1 VPTSRSSPKEQD
13 TRLTASSPKTRSFGS
28 DWNGTTKNHV
38 HLGQRG
44 VQTVMHPAQYAGPV
58 LGKSSLLAHLVDEMA
73 DWDIACPDQ
82 ARALSLKVIPGT
94 GPVLL
99 IQYRTP
105 PASTWR
111 FGPRGFRQPD
121 RRNCATKLHS
131 GLVIVRPG
139 GPLGTISVRLRAE
152 VAANLL
158 GERMQDFLDAQI
170 GLDDLFRA
178 SQVSLL
184 EEILAGARTSAER
197 FAYVEKFI
205 LANLR
210 TRQAEPVTSRAAALL
225 RRNPQLRVW
234 QLAAR
239 LDISER
245 QLLRNFYAMFGM
257 GTKQFARIARIE
269 RVMAARARG
278 ATWVDVAY
286 KLGFSDQAHMINEF
300 TEIVGVSPAELVRPR
315 TALRVS
321 HADRSAGRHHRR

>member
-1 VPTSRSSPKEQD
+1 MPLSRPMRQ
-13 TRLTASSPKTRSFGS
+13 RLTA
-28 DWNGTTKNHV
+28 KNDV

-44 VQTVMHPAQYAGPV
+44 VRTVMHPAQYAGPV
-58 LGKSSLLAHLVDEMA
+58 LGKSSVLADLVDEMA
-73 DWDIACPDQ
+73 DWDIACPDR

-94 GPVLL
+94 DPILL

-105 PASTWR
+105 PASTWH
-111 FGPRGFRQPD
+111 FGHRSFRQPD
-121 RRNCATKLHS
+121 RHHCATKLHT

-139 GPLGTISVRLRAE
+139 GAFGTISVRLRAE
-152 VAANLL
+152 AAANLL
-158 GERMQDFLDAQI
+158 GARMRDFLDAQI

-178 SQVSLL
+178 SQVSQLA
-184 EEILAGARTSAER
+184 EILADARTSAER

-210 TRQAEPVTSRAAALL
+210 THQAEPVTSRAAALL

-245 QLLRNFYAMFGM
+245 HLLRNFYAMFGM

-278 ATWVDVAY
+278 ATWADIAY
-286 KLGFSDQAHMINEF
+286 KIGFSDQAHMINEF

-315 TALRVS
+315 TALRES
-321 HADRSAGRHHRR
+321 HAIGVPVGR

>member
-1 VPTSRSSPKEQD
+1 MPSSQPRRQ
-13 TRLTASSPKTRSFGS
+13 RLTTG
-28 DWNGTTKNHV
+28 NVV
-38 HLGQRG
+38 HLSQRG

-58 LGKSSLLAHLVDEMA
+58 LGKSSVLAHLVDQMA
-73 DWDIACPDQ
+73 DWDIPCPDR
-82 ARALSLKVIPGT
+82 ARALSLEVIPGT

-111 FGPRGFRQPD
+111 FGARGFRQPD

-139 GPLGTISVRLRAE
+139 GALGTVSVRLRAE

-158 GERMQDFLDAQI
+158 GERMQSFLDAQI
-170 GLDDLFRA
+170 GLDDLFPA

-184 EEILAGARTSAER
+184 EEMLAGARTSAER
-197 FAYVEKFI
+197 FAHVEKFI

-210 TRQAEPVTSRAAALL
+210 ARQAEPATCRAAALL
-225 RRNPQLRVW
+225 RRNPQLRIS

-239 LDISER
+239 IDISER

-269 RVMAARARG
+269 RVMVARARG
-278 ATWVDVAY
+278 ASWTDAAY
-286 KLGFSDQAHMINEF
+286 RLGFSDQAHMINEF
-300 TEIVGVSPAELVRPR
+300 TEIVGVPPAGLVRPR
-315 TALRVS
+315 TALREVS
-321 HADRSAGRHHRR
+321 ANRSVRTPPETMIRGCAGGEG